1 MVIPLLSNLGPL
13 RSVVATSLRDSLD
26 VFRKKKYDDLTVQIT
41 KLENLGVSPTQLLV
55 GVIFTVFGFIIYYF
69 VPMAVFF
76 KNMDL
81 YFFIMLSIL
90 FAMIVGMIFMG

>member
-1 MVIPLLSNLGPL
+1 
-13 RSVVATSLRDSLD
+13 
-26 VFRKKKYDDLTVQIT
+26 
-41 KLENLGVSPTQLLV
+41 
-55 GVIFTVFGFIIYYF
+55 
-69 VPMAVFF
+69 MAVFF